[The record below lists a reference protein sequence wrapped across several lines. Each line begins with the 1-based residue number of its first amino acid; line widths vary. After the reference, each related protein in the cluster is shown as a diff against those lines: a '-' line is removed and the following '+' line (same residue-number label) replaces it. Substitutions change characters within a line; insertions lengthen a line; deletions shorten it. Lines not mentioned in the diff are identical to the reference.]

1 VFLTNSL
8 VDSDL
13 RFYSC
18 RNRIKDGSGPRTGSD
33 LFKTGIRRI
42 TGTSLLVRVTNNLEE
57 GAEHISRWMIVKVIC
72 FQHPEETKWNN
83 VNSKIIL

>member
-1 VFLTNSL
+1 MNHDPDPKIS
-8 VDSDL
+8 
-13 RFYSC
+13 
-18 RNRIKDGSGPRTGSD
+18 GSGKRTIRVDAGQSRTGSN
-33 LFKTGIRRI
+33 LFETGIRRI

-57 GAEHISRWMIVKVIC
+57 GAEHISRGMIVKVIC